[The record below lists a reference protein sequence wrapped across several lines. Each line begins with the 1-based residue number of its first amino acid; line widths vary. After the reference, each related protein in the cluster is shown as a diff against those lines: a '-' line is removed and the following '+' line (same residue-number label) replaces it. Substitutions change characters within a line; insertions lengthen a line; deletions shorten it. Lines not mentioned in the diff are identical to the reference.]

1 MEAQIE
7 MQEREHPEQEQMNNK
22 INITIVP
29 RDFQNE
35 YMVKQD

>member
-1 MEAQIE
+1 
-7 MQEREHPEQEQMNNK
+7 MNNK